1 MKLLCLGDSITR
13 AQVSADYVAMVRERL
28 PAFTVEGS
36 GVNHEMSAALLA
48 RLDAVVAARPDAV
61 TVLIGTNDLRYA
73 MDSSDAASL
82 SRRWRLFEPQDAD
95 TFCANLS
102 DITTRLRDETG
113 ARIALLSPPVLGED
127 PSSRAMTLAAEYADI
142 TREVAAEHDVA
153 YLPLHE
159 RMRSLLGSG
168 PAYRPGGRYA
178 ARAAIR
184 HFVLRQGFDTIARS
198 RGLRLTTDTVHLNGA
213 GATLVADLVAGF
225 ALAPAP
231 SPRVPAP
238 TINR

>member
-13 AQVSADYVAMVRERL
+13 AQVSADYVAVLRDRL
-28 PAFTVEGS
+28 PACTVLKS
-36 GVNHEMSAALLA
+36 GVNHEMSAGLLA
-48 RLDAVVAARPDAV
+48 RLDAAVAERPDVV

-73 MDSSDAASL
+73 LDPADAAAL
-82 SRRWRLFEPQDAD
+82 ERRWGLPGPQDAD

-102 DITTRLRDETG
+102 DITTRLRDETD
-113 ARIALLSPPVLGED
+113 ARVAILSPPALGED
-127 PSSRAMTLAAEYADI
+127 PSSRAAALAAEYADI
-142 TREVAAEHDVA
+142 AREVAVEHDVA

-159 RMRSLLGSG
+159 RMLPMLGTG
-168 PAYRPGGRYA
+168 HPYRPGGRYA

-184 HFVLRQGFDTIARS
+184 HFALRQGFDTIAHS

-213 GATLVADLVAGF
+213 GATLVADLIAGF
-225 ALAPAP
+225 TLAPAP
-231 SPRVPAP
+231 SARFPAP